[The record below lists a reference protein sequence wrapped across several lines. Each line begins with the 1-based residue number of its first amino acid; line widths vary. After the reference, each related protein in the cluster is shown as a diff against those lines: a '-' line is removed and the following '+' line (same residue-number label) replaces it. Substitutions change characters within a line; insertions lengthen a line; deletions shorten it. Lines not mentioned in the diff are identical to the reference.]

1 MKKYLNARK
10 WSVVI
15 ENGYNSSQTYKS
27 LKHPKIAPD
36 FLTRQLNDH
45 FYSIK
50 TYFVF
55 FFFLLAGVSFSQS
68 KKEQIEQ
75 LNYRVDSLNQV
86 VLLKNNNISV
96 QNTQIDSLNQ
106 IVVTEIKINSENTNR
121 IAQLFDTIVLLKS
134 KLSSLNLD
142 LSNSNSQLQNVKTD
156 ISEKEKQINSLK
168 LSSQHKIDSLT
179 NLSLNFQKE
188 NLFKIKEIDLLKV
201 QIKAKADSLDM
212 LRLEIEKFKQL
223 KSATPKT
230 TLNQVTQSKNYKS
243 IKIGEQTWMQE
254 NLNESKFR
262 NGEII
267 DQATTK
273 EEWEKAGQEGKPAWC
288 YYDNDAK
295 NGVKY
300 GKLYNWYAVNDP
312 RGLAPEGWHI
322 PTDKEWNEIK
332 DFLGGVDAS
341 GTKLKNSS
349 GWSGQGNGSNSSR
362 FSALPGGTRDSK
374 GAFYYI
380 GEGAYFWTSTEGGGM
395 YSYIRYLFYNI
406 SAMYG
411 GMYREKENG
420 LSIRC
425 IKD

>member
-1 MKKYLNARK
+1 MKKYLNAQK
-10 WSVVI
+10 CIVVI
-15 ENGYNSSQTYKS
+15 ENGYNSSQTFKS

-75 LNYRVDSLNQV
+75 LNYRVDSLNLV

-96 QNTQIDSLNQ
+96 KNTQIDSLNQ
-106 IVVTEIKINSENTNR
+106 IVVTESKINSENTNR
-121 IAQLFDTIVLLKS
+121 IAQLLDTIVLLKS

-142 LSNSNSQLQNVKTD
+142 LSNSNSQLQNIKTD

-168 LSSQHKIDSLT
+168 LSTQHKIDSLT

-201 QIKAKADSLDM
+201 QIKAKVDSLNK
-212 LRLEIEKFKQL
+212 LQLEIEKL
-223 KSATPKT
+223 KLVKTATPKT
-230 TLNQVTQSKNYKS
+230 TINPVKQSTNYKA
-243 IKIGEQTWMQE
+243 IKIGEQNWMQE

-273 EEWEKAGQEGKPAWC
+273 EEWEKAGQEAKPAWC

-322 PTDKEWNEIK
+322 PTDNEWIDLKN
-332 DFLGGVDAS
+332 FLGGVDAS
-341 GTKLKNSS
+341 GVKLKSSS
-349 GWSGQGNGSNSSR
+349 GWHGQGNGTNSSK
-362 FSALPGGTRDSK
+362 FSGLPGGTRDSK
-374 GAFYYI
+374 GNFTYLI
-380 GEGAYFWTSTEGGGM
+380 EGAYFWSSTEAGRS
-395 YSYIRYLFYNI
+395 YSYFRYLFYDI
-406 SAMYG
+406 RAMYG
-411 GMYREKENG
+411 GMYIDKENG
-420 LSIRC
+420 LSVRC

>member
-1 MKKYLNARK
+1 MKKYLNAQK
-10 WSVVI
+10 WLVVI
-15 ENGYNSSQTYKS
+15 ENGYKSTQIYKS
-27 LKHPKIAPD
+27 LKYPKIAPD

-55 FFFLLAGVSFSQS
+55 FFFLLAGISFSQS

-106 IVVTEIKINSENTNR
+106 IVVTENKINSENTNR
-121 IAQLFDTIVLLKS
+121 IAQLLDTIVLLKS

-168 LSSQHKIDSLT
+168 LSTQHKIDSLT

-188 NLFKIKEIDLLKV
+188 NQVKIKEIDLLKV

-212 LRLEIEKFKQL
+212 LRLEIEKFKL
-223 KSATPKT
+223 VKTATPKT
-230 TLNQVTQSKNYKS
+230 TINPVKQSTNYKS
-243 IKIGEQTWMQE
+243 IKIGEQNWMQE
-254 NLNESKFR
+254 NLNESKFK

-322 PTDKEWNEIK
+322 PTDNEWIEIK

-341 GTKLKNSS
+341 GTKLKSSS
-349 GWSGQGNGSNSSR
+349 GWYGQGNGTNSSK
-362 FSALPGGTRDSK
+362 FSALPGGTRD
-374 GAFYYI
+374 GGNFMYLDN
-380 GEGAYFWTSTEGGGM
+380 GAYFWSSTEAGRS
-395 YSYIRYLFYNI
+395 YSYFRYLFFDI
-406 SAMYG
+406 RAMYG
-411 GMYREKENG
+411 GMYVAKESG
-420 LSIRC
+420 LSVRC

>member
-1 MKKYLNARK
+1 MKKYLNTQK
-10 WSVVI
+10 WSVFI
-15 ENGYNSSQTYKS
+15 ENGYYSTQIYKS
-27 LKHPKIAPD
+27 LKKLKIAPD
-36 FLTRQLNDH
+36 FLTRHLNDH

-55 FFFLLAGVSFSQS
+55 FSFLLAGVSFSQS

-86 VLLKNNNISV
+86 VSLKNKNISI

-106 IVVTEIKINSENTNR
+106 IVINESKINSENTKR
-121 IAQLFDTIVLLKS
+121 IAQLLDTIVLLKS
-134 KLSSLNLD
+134 KLTSLNLD
-142 LSNSNSQLQNVKTD
+142 LSNSNSQLQNIKTD
-156 ISEKEKQINSLK
+156 NSEKEKQINSLK

-201 QIKAKADSLDM
+201 QIKAKADSLNK
-212 LRLEIEKFKQL
+212 LQLEIEKNKL
-223 KSATPKT
+223 VKTVAPKT
-230 TLNQVTQSKNYKS
+230 TINPVKQYTNYKS

-254 NLNESKFR
+254 NLNESKFK

-273 EEWEKAGQEGKPAWC
+273 EEWEKAGQDGKPAWC

-322 PTDKEWNEIK
+322 PTDNEWIDLKN
-332 DFLGGVDAS
+332 FLGGVDAS
-341 GTKLKNSS
+341 GVKLKSSS
-349 GWSGQGNGSNSSR
+349 GWNGQGNGTNSSK
-362 FSALPGGTRDSK
+362 FSGLPGGTRDA
-374 GAFYYI
+374 GNFMYL
-380 GEGAYFWTSTEGGGM
+380 GEGAYFWSSTEAGKS
-395 YSYIRYLFYNI
+395 YSYFRYLFYEIN
-406 SAMYG
+406 AMYG
-411 GMYREKENG
+411 GMYVAKESG
-420 LSIRC
+420 LSVRC